1 MLYFNKELKRKR
13 IIVFIMSTFAEKA
26 VGDLIND
33 FVRLMDEKDFP
44 EVMDM
49 MSDDIVIVRPS
60 GNPLTKE
67 GWGNMLNSEDVVAK
81 GTKLLDI
88 HVIKGSEMGD
98 MCYACYTTHSKFS
111 YKGTDN
117 DDVAVFV
124 VIFRKGD
131 DNKWRMHYMQRSTGR
146 KPSDTLPKFN

>member
-1 MLYFNKELKRKR
+1 MLNFSKELKKKKYN
-13 IIVFIMSTFAEKA
+13 IFIMSRFAEKA
-26 VGDLIND
+26 VGGLIND
-33 FVRLMDEKDFP
+33 YVRLMNENDFR

-67 GWGNMLNSEDVVAK
+67 SWGEMLNSEDVEAK

-88 HVIKGSEMGD
+88 HTIKGSEYGD
-98 MCYACYTTHSKFS
+98 MCYACYTTHSKFN
-111 YKGTDN
+111 YKGTEN

-124 VIFRKGD
+124 VIFRKGN
-131 DNKWRMHYMQRSTGR
+131 DNKWRIHYMQRSTGR
-146 KPSDTLPKFN
+146 KPSDPLPKFN